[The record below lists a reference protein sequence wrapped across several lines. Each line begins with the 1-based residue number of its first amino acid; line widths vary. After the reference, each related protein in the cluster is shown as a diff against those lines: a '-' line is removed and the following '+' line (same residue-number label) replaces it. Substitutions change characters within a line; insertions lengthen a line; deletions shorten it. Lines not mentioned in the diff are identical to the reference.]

1 MSILVSRKP
10 TIVDAFISRSLAADI
25 VLIASGAV
33 LTAAAAQLTIPMWPV
48 PITGQTFAVL
58 LTGAALGTARGAL
71 SMLLYVL
78 LGAIGLPVFAGAKSG
93 IAFGPTLGYLAGFIA
108 AAAIVGFF
116 AERKIGRTPF
126 VVALGFIAG
135 NAAIY
140 AFGLPWLSYF
150 LGSVGYPN
158 DLAATFAAGLN
169 PFIVGDAVKILLAS
183 ALLPVSWALV
193 KRLKK

>member
-10 TIVDAFISRSLAADI
+10 TIVDSFISRSLAADI
-25 VLIASGAV
+25 LLIASGAV

-71 SMLLYVL
+71 SMVLYVL
-78 LGAIGLPVFAGAKSG
+78 LGAVGLPVFAGAKAG
-93 IAFGPTLGYLAGFIA
+93 IAMGPTLGYLAGFIA

-126 VVALGFIAG
+126 AVAIGFIAG

-140 AFGLPWLSYF
+140 VFGLPWLSYF

-158 DLAATFAAGLN
+158 DLAATFAVGLN
-169 PFIVGDAVKILLAS
+169 PFIVGDAVKIALAS
-183 ALLPVSWALV
+183 ALLPGAWSLV
-193 KRLKK
+193 KQLKK

>member
-1 MSILVSRKP
+1 MPTAPHFDPSEPQTVGEMPGVSLGP
-10 TIVDAFISRSLAADI
+10 T
-25 VLIASGAV
+25 
-33 LTAAAAQLTIPMWPV
+33 TAAPAPSP
-48 PITGQTFAVL
+48 
-58 LTGAALGTARGAL
+58 
-71 SMLLYVL
+71 S
-78 LGAIGLPVFAGAKSG
+78 KNE

-126 VVALGFIAG
+126 VVAIGFIAG

-183 ALLPVSWALV
+183 ALLPGAWSLV